1 MTHFYRQLLEESEQ
15 KHEATVAATDKRVI
29 GPQGPSVNLT
39 IVKPP
44 QLSSI
49 PDVELARLAREEGKD
64 VELND
69 DNQIVDK
76 RELLSAGLN
85 LSLPNT
91 RFSGIRNPA
100 NNPKTDNSQSAQTH
114 RAVGT
119 AASRREINER
129 RAREI
134 QQQLEAEQQRTAQE
148 SQDAADQA
156 MQRIVAKRNNDD
168 DIEDARSRYL
178 QRKRKKMEEEKSIDP
193 SWDGA
198 AWCLCL

>member
-15 KHEATVAATDKRVI
+15 KHEATVAATNKRVM
-29 GPQGPSVNLT
+29 GPQGPSINLT

-49 PDVELARLAREEGKD
+49 PDAELARLAREEGKE

-91 RFSGIRNPA
+91 RFAGIRSST
-100 NNPKTDNSQSAQTH
+100 NNPNRDNSQSVQTH

-134 QQQLEAEQQRTAQE
+134 QQQLEAEQQRTAKE

-156 MQRIVAKRNNDD
+156 MQRIIAKRNNDD

-178 QRKRKKMEEEKSIDP
+178 QRKRKRIEEEEKSKDP
-193 SWDGA
+193 
-198 AWCLCL
+198 L

>member
-15 KHEATVAATDKRVI
+15 KHEATVAATDKRII

-44 QLSSI
+44 QFSSI
-49 PDVELARLAREEGKD
+49 PDAELARLAREEGKD

-91 RFSGIRNPA
+91 RFSGIRNLA
-100 NNPKTDNSQSAQTH
+100 NNPKTDNSQSPQTH

-134 QQQLEAEQQRTAQE
+134 RQQLEAEQQRTAQE

-156 MQRIVAKRNNDD
+156 MQRIIAKRNNDD

-178 QRKRKKMEEEKSIDP
+178 QRKRRKMEEEEEEEEKSKDP
-193 SWDGA
+193 S
-198 AWCLCL
+198 

>member
-29 GPQGPSVNLT
+29 GPQGPAVNLT
-39 IVKPP
+39 IFKPP

-49 PDVELARLAREEGKD
+49 PDAELARLAREKGKD

-91 RFSGIRNPA
+91 RFRHSV
-100 NNPKTDNSQSAQTH
+100 NNPNTHDSQPLQTH

-134 QQQLEAEQQRTAQE
+134 QQQLETEEQRMAQQ
-148 SQDAADQA
+148 SQDAADKA
-156 MQRIVAKRNNDD
+156 MQRIIAKRNNDD

-178 QRKRKKMEEEKSIDP
+178 HRKRKKVEEEKSKDP
-193 SWDGA
+193 S
-198 AWCLCL
+198 

>member
-1 MTHFYRQLLEESEQ
+1 
-15 KHEATVAATDKRVI
+15 
-29 GPQGPSVNLT
+29 
-39 IVKPP
+39 
-44 QLSSI
+44 
-49 PDVELARLAREEGKD
+49 

-91 RFSGIRNPA
+91 RFLGIRHS
-100 NNPKTDNSQSAQTH
+100 TDKPSTNDSHSIQTH

-148 SQDAADQA
+148 RQDAADKTT
-156 MQRIVAKRNNDD
+156 QRIVAKRNNDD
-168 DIEDARSRYL
+168 DIEGARSRYL
-178 QRKRKKMEEEKSIDP
+178 QRKRKKTEEEENKDSSIP
-193 SWDGA
+193 S
-198 AWCLCL
+198 